1 MKNIT
6 ALRWLQQ
13 EIEEFTTSEIKVE
26 LDFDLFEQIIDAAI
40 ELEKQ
45 QMEQMYF
52 EGFIN
57 VNNPETFEETYERI
71 YK

>member
-13 EIEEFTTSEIKVE
+13 EIEEFSTSDIKVE
-26 LDFDLFEQIIDAAI
+26 LDFNLFEQIIDAAI
-40 ELEKQ
+40 ELEKN
-45 QMEQMYF
+45 QMEQMYY

>member
-26 LDFDLFEQIIDAAI
+26 LDFDLFEQIIHAAI

-57 VNNPETFEETYERI
+57 RNLPETFEETYERI

>member
-13 EIEEFTTSEIKVE
+13 EIEQFSDSEIKVE

-40 ELEKQ
+40 ELEKN
-45 QMEQMYF
+45 QMEQMYY

>member
-13 EIEEFTTSEIKVE
+13 EIKEFSDSSNKIE
-26 LDFDLFEQIIDAAI
+26 LDINMFEQIIDAAI

-57 VNNPETFEETYERI
+57 RNLPETFEETYERI

>member
-26 LDFDLFEQIIDAAI
+26 LDFDLFEQIIHAAI
-40 ELEKQ
+40 ELEKN
-45 QMEQMYF
+45 QMEQMYY
-52 EGFIN
+52 EGYIN